1 MVATIIAIAAGYKES
16 RRIFSANVHTICGG
30 GMVMARSLNAL
41 DWVII
46 AALVIIAAVLI
57 YLLRPLVIVIA
68 IIAVGYLIYRW
79 YTGRR
84 LVRVS

>member
-1 MVATIIAIAAGYKES
+1 
-16 RRIFSANVHTICGG
+16 
-30 GMVMARSLNAL
+30 MARPLRVL
-41 DWVII
+41 DWVVI
-46 AALVIIAAVLI
+46 AALVILAALVI
-57 YLLRPLVIVIA
+57 YLLRPLVIAIA

>member
-1 MVATIIAIAAGYKES
+1 MT
-16 RRIFSANVHTICGG
+16 RPLR
-30 GMVMARSLNAL
+30 AL
-41 DWVII
+41 DWIVIAVLVI
-46 AALVIIAAVLI
+46 LAALVI
-57 YLLRPLVIVIA
+57 YLLRPLVIAVA